1 MFHLDLPNVYKVL
14 TNGEFILD
22 EATSPDHDLRSQPVV
37 IVSIFGS
44 SVYKA
49 VRGTRFKRA
58 FQLALDGFGTSALY
72 NSKGDDTIGGG
83 GNEGDGK
90 EKSSTDENTQQEKGD
105 EGGDGV
111 GATETK
117 EKEKGNSGEEEIGE
131 TEKDK
136 RGKNRNGSNLK
147 PDDMKTGGILEGFY
161 NEDESVLFL
170 HIEGFAFDAASCM
183 EACQELRSSM
193 QESGFLS
200 SWSSFNTK
208 YCRWLLLLFSM
219 SHILI
224 ISEPGSSFD
233 TSYLSLFR
241 ALDIVRQDV
250 LTSVSKMLSTIEGLP
265 KQWVDHG
272 RICSPRL
279 LFLFEVESENPKKVQ
294 TISSLTPCHV
304 KQRKDTLQNEIYQ
317 IFRKCRIITN
327 ISANSLFAVP
337 ANDDFI
343 YVFDKSAQNSYSVSQ
358 SLAYT
363 YIDLIST
370 TCKKHA
376 QKISTT
382 PSRTSSNTAL
392 PVKMSFRS
400 EHDTLTYAD
409 SVNTFR
415 SFILEHISLALDRGF
430 DDDYRRVS
438 GSKHFFVRPTLGQ
451 WEAAFAKLHRHLIIE
466 PSGRRVTEAY
476 NHMQKFINIDSE
488 YLEIQCA
495 ELFPKVYAAYQR
507 GLPEFYTA
515 QQHQAKLT
523 YAVNVF
529 LNISRGPG
537 VLPWLTKLASKCD
550 KYWKNGRQQC
560 ETLSL
565 LGHVCV
571 NPTHRVRRK
580 EHLEI
585 IPLPEMD
592 NDLPEKPHS
601 SSSRLVSY
609 CNCGKKQGSREEPF
623 TIRDANFEFYRKLGK
638 DCCDKYER
646 YRFAVFTP
654 PEESTVELS
663 LQEMLVILK
672 RKSETIVAS
681 AAQNDNK
688 SANGFSLASQELL
701 ASQVFEAELRQENEL
716 DDESENSEDDEDAD
730 DTAQNQTDNENGLVK
745 QGNGVEDSQPVTKA
759 VIADELALERPKLVK
774 HNSTTGEY
782 LPGMLHSKSPVGLLT
797 LFPSWS
803 LICLGPSSIY
813 SHAHG
818 VHQPGFLNGTNSL
831 LPWDV
836 KVKAEKGVTYAP
848 PPRLMKG
855 RRIHQRHKLLAY
867 TSCDSAPTDEFTVK
881 VFFGF
886 EYECRKG
893 HRFFCDSD
901 KVLYTLS
908 NSAVTL
914 KTVAA
919 KVIGGDMPLYI
930 NCPCKESRDGKSVIA
945 QLIRLHIVT
954 PKAPVFVT
962 VNPKVQ
968 PGPVGTCPV
977 FQTGEDPVKLPPST
991 YWMLRLPFSYVGE
1004 VVYVPPSDLTRY
1016 NGRALKGILNVVS
1029 MNPSETEDWE
1039 RQNQNR

>member
-1 MFHLDLPNVYKVL
+1 M
-14 TNGEFILD
+14 I
-22 EATSPDHDLRSQPVV
+22 SPDHARSQTIVV
-37 IVSIFGS
+37 VSIFGS
-44 SVYKA
+44 TVYEA
-49 VRGTRFKRA
+49 VQGTRFKRA
-58 FQLALDGFGTSALY
+58 FQLALDGFGTAALY
-72 NSKGDDTIGGG
+72 NGASGG
-83 GNEGDGK
+83 GK
-90 EKSSTDENTQQEKGD
+90 EKSSGDECELQEKGD
-105 EGGDGV
+105 DDGGVCDEAEGEQKGKPREEKIS
-111 GATETK
+111 ETK
-117 EKEKGNSGEEEIGE
+117 KDNKGS
-131 TEKDK
+131 
-136 RGKNRNGSNLK
+136 KNRNGSHLT
-147 PDDMKTGGILEGFY
+147 PEDMKTGGILEGFY

-170 HIEGFAFDAASCM
+170 HIEGFAFDAASCV

-200 SWSSFNTK
+200 LWSSFNTK
-208 YCRWLLLLFSM
+208 YCRWLLLLFSL
-219 SHILI
+219 SHIMI
-224 ISEPGSSFD
+224 MSESGSSFD

-250 LTSVSKMLSTIEGLP
+250 LSCVSKMLSTIEGLP
-265 KQWVDHG
+265 KQWIDHG

-279 LFLFEVESENPKKVQ
+279 IFLFEVESENPKKVQ
-294 TISSLTPCHV
+294 TIASLSPCHV
-304 KQRKDTLQNEIYQ
+304 KQRKDSLQNEIYQ

-337 ANDDFI
+337 ASDDFV

-392 PVKMSFRS
+392 PVKMSFRT

-415 SFILEHISLALDRGF
+415 NFLIEHISLALDRGF

-438 GSKHFFVRPTLGQ
+438 GNKHFFVRPTLGQ
-451 WEAAFAKLHRHLIIE
+451 WEAAFAKLHRHLIVE
-466 PSGRRVTEAY
+466 PTSRRVAEAY
-476 NHMQKFINIDSE
+476 AHMQKYINIDSE
-488 YLEIQCA
+488 YLEMQCS

-507 GLPEFYTA
+507 GLPEFFTA

-537 VLPWLTKLASKCD
+537 VLPWLTKLASKCE

-571 NPTHRVRRK
+571 NPMHRVTRK

-592 NDLPEKPHS
+592 NDLSEKPHS
-601 SSSRLVSY
+601 SASRIVSY

-623 TIRDANFEFYRKLGK
+623 TIRDANFEFYRKLAK
-638 DCCDKYER
+638 DCCDKFEKYH
-646 YRFAVFTP
+646 FAVFTP
-654 PEESTVELS
+654 PEESIGELS

-672 RKSETIVAS
+672 RKSENIVAS
-681 AAQNDNK
+681 AAQDENK
-688 SANGFSLASQELL
+688 SANGFSFASQELL
-701 ASQVFEAELRQENEL
+701 AEVFEAELRQENEL
-716 DDESENSEDDEDAD
+716 DDESEDSSSSSDDEGAD
-730 DTAQNQTDNENGLVK
+730 ENNDSAQLQTDNNEKENTSSKPGHGLEELPPALTNSVDADK
-745 QGNGVEDSQPVTKA
+745 FA
-759 VIADELALERPKLVK
+759 VERPKLLK
-774 HNSTTGEY
+774 HNSSTTEY

-797 LFPSWS
+797 LYPSWS
-803 LICLGPSSIY
+803 LVCLGPSSIY

-855 RRIHQRHKLLAY
+855 RRHHQRPKLVAI
-867 TSCDSAPTDEFTVK
+867 SSNDSAPTDEFTVK

-901 KVLYTLS
+901 KVLYTLN

-919 KVIGGDMPLYI
+919 KVIGSEMLLYI
-930 NCPCKESRDGKSVIA
+930 NCPCKESRDGKPVIA
-945 QLIRLHIVT
+945 QLIRLHVVT

-968 PGPVGTCPV
+968 PGPVGTCPI

-991 YWMLRLPFSYVGE
+991 YWILRLPFSYVGE

-1016 NGRALKGILNVVS
+1016 NGRALKGILSVVS